1 MAANLSVFE
10 GSVNCSGP
18 NASVLASASTAQGEL
33 LPAISSF
40 SLCTAFYGSPA
51 FASSSEVSVPLGC

>member
-10 GSVNCSGP
+10 GSANCSGP

-33 LPAISSF
+33 LPAISSS